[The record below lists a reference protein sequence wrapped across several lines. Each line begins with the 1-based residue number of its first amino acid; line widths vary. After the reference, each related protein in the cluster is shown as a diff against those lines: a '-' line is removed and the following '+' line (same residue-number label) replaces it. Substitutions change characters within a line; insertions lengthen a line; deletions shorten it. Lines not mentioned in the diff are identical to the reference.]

1 MKPGWAAAATWSIEF
16 DESWSD
22 CLAAALLGVAEHY
35 NPEEIGA
42 LLSLIVTIT
51 AWNALSV
58 ASLGWAP
65 ERREA

>member
-1 MKPGWAAAATWSIEF
+1 MKPGWAAAANWSIEF
-16 DESWSD
+16 DKSWSD
-22 CLAAALLGVAEHY
+22 FRAAALLAVAEHY

-42 LLSLIVTIT
+42 LLSLIVTIN

-58 ASLGWAP
+58 ASRAWAP